1 MNREELKAAFARTD
15 AAAREWEVAIAR
27 FQSEI
32 QRVRIALITEAVANR
47 MSASQVAEI
56 SDMAVRQVR
65 SVMRAAGLDPKWGQR
80 LLAKQAASAL
90 VDNANLLGIDPQ
102 DMDLTS
108 PLAYLPMGQELR
120 ALLEAEAGEAEEEPV
135 VLTPGTVLRAVVGE
149 DTDEDRVITATLR
162 VVGWTASPG
171 RLVVAF
177 EDAK

>member
-1 MNREELKAAFARTD
+1 MNREELKAAFARAD
-15 AAAREWEVAIAR
+15 AAVREWDVAIAR

-120 ALLEAEAGEAEEEPV
+120 DLLEAEVKPENPVAKIKTAILVGIQAEEDWDGPSIKSG
-135 VLTPGTVLRAVVGE
+135 VLT
-149 DTDEDRVITATLR
+149 DEQIEWL
-162 VVGWTASPG
+162 ASWLASEG
-171 RLVVAF
+171 I
-177 EDAK
+177 K